1 MANLNC
7 EAILASPRYVCGR
20 EKKLHTCAHARLAG
34 HGVAKYAAHDV
45 CVNGLPKSGS
55 NKFTRYGRSNRF
67 PNLIM
72 DPIMTRGR
80 WLPYI
85 YNLWAFT
92 KINLI
97 GVRILPLL
105 STVSPP

>member
-1 MANLNC
+1 MCVHDGAWCKSLVPPYFWKVRMANLNC

-45 CVNGLPKSGS
+45 CVNGPPKSGS

-67 PNLIM
+67 PNLIT
-72 DPIMTRGR
+72 DPITRD
-80 WLPYI
+80 PAPI
-85 YNLWAFT
+85 YE
-92 KINLI
+92 I
-97 GVRILPLL
+97 
-105 STVSPP
+105 